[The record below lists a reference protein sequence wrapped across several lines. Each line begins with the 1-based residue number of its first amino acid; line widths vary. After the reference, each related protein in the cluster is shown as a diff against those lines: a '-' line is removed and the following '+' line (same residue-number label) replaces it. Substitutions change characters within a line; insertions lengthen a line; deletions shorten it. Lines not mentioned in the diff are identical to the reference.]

1 MPACGYPTAKGTP
14 CRWERDEC
22 RHHRGLWLSDDVTVG
37 AADSL
42 SLPAAAA
49 SAIEDH
55 RLHALGWWLIEAVV
69 GGSIDRD
76 RAASVVSIMRVLV
89 SLGDEPPS
97 DDDTRKEA
105 LLRAQ
110 LAFGMP
116 PRDEAEWEV
125 AERLLDPETL
135 REVHRQVDEADRR
148 IASMRSEVGDRHDR
162 G

>member
-1 MPACGYPTAKGTP
+1 M
-14 CRWERDEC
+14 
-22 RHHRGLWLSDDVTVG
+22 
-37 AADSL
+37 
-42 SLPAAAA
+42 AA
-49 SAIEDH
+49 SIAIG
-55 RLHALGWWLIEAVV
+55 LPQWLASC
-69 GGSIDRD
+69 GSWF
-76 RAASVVSIMRVLV
+76 